1 MTQFCL
7 AATRRGALLCESRLN
22 GWSDMSERFFA
33 PGLSDQSTVGLE
45 GSEAHH
51 LLHVLRLAVGDE
63 VELFDG
69 KNGAAVAE
77 ITSISRNSIE
87 LQVRQ
92 RRESSQI
99 TGRTIDLATAVPKSD
114 RFRWL
119 VEKATELGIGRL
131 LPLKT
136 ARSVVHPNDGKLEKM
151 RQTAIA
157 ACKQSGRNRLM
168 AIEPMINWNSLVA
181 EEFGEKT
188 VIVAHP
194 SGEPLQPLLAGC
206 DTDRSLLL
214 VIGPEGGLSDEEVEQ
229 ARSAGAMLAS
239 LGNNILRIET
249 AAVALAA
256 VCLNARPQSGGQ

>member
-1 MTQFCL
+1 
-7 AATRRGALLCESRLN
+7 
-22 GWSDMSERFFA
+22 MSERFFV
-33 PGLSDQSTVGLE
+33 PGLFDQPTVRLE

-69 KNGAAVAE
+69 ENGAASAE
-77 ITSISRNSIE
+77 ITSTSRSSVE

-99 TGRTIDLATAVPKSD
+99 VGRSIDLATAVPKSD

-119 VEKATELGIGRL
+119 VEKATELGVGRL

-136 ARSVVHPNDGKLEKM
+136 ARSVVHPNDGKLQKM
-151 RQTAIA
+151 RQTVIA

-168 AIEPMINWNSLVA
+168 AIEPIINWNSLIA

-194 SGEPLQPLLAGC
+194 SGEPLQPLLAAC
-206 DTDRSLLL
+206 DMDRPLLL

-229 ARSAGAMLAS
+229 ARSAGAMLAN
-239 LGNNILRIET
+239 LGENILRIET
-249 AAVALAA
+249 AAVVLAA
-256 VCLNARPQSGGQ
+256 VCLNAPPQSGDQ

>member
-1 MTQFCL
+1 
-7 AATRRGALLCESRLN
+7 
-22 GWSDMSERFFA
+22 MSERFFV
-33 PGLSDQSTVGLE
+33 PGLFDQPTVRLE

-51 LLHVLRLAVGDE
+51 LLHVLRLVVGDE

-69 KNGAAVAE
+69 ENGAASAE
-77 ITSISRNSIE
+77 ITSTSRSSVE

-99 TGRTIDLATAVPKSD
+99 VGRSIDLATAVPKSD

-119 VEKATELGIGRL
+119 VEKATELGVGRL

-136 ARSVVHPNDGKLEKM
+136 ARSVVHPNDGKLQKM
-151 RQTAIA
+151 RQTVIA

-168 AIEPMINWNSLVA
+168 AIEPIINWNSLIA

-194 SGEPLQPLLAGC
+194 SGEPLQPLLAAC
-206 DTDRSLLL
+206 DMDRPLLL

-229 ARSAGAMLAS
+229 ARSAGAMLAN
-239 LGNNILRIET
+239 LGENILRIET
-249 AAVALAA
+249 AAVVLAA
-256 VCLNARPQSGGQ
+256 VCLNAPPQSGDQ